1 MTKKVEILSSKE
13 AQKIILLSQK
23 VLTAKITGSALSA
36 TLNTIEHLGYIQ
48 IDTISVVQRAHH
60 HTLWTRNPRYQTT
73 HLSELIKEKK
83 VFEYWSH
90 AAAYLPIK
98 EYRYSLPRKND
109 LVLGTQKHWYN
120 PNKKLMQ
127 QVLERITKEGPLMAK
142 DFENTGKMKGDW
154 TTKPT
159 KQALEYLFMQGE
171 LMISSR
177 KNFHKVYDITER
189 VIPENTNTSLPSPEE
204 HARFLIKKYL
214 NANGLAQSNE
224 IAYLLK
230 NIKPNISK
238 ALEEMLLSNE
248 VLKCNVNN
256 KIYYILPETIN
267 LLNKPLYR
275 SKLKILSPFDNLLI
289 QRKRM
294 QDLFNFDYLIE
305 CYVPEAK
312 RKYGYF
318 SLPILWD
325 GKFAARMDCKAY
337 RKDKILHV
345 NNLVLEPSL
354 KKIDE
359 FSKTL
364 TKELK
369 KFKDFN
375 NCDSIKI
382 NRTNPTNSKQLIEEQ
397 LNNNG

>member
-1 MTKKVEILSSKE
+1 MEVKKTETLSNKE

-23 VLTAKITGSALSA
+23 VLTAKNTGSALSA
-36 TLNTIEHLGYIQ
+36 TLDTIEHLGYIQ

-60 HTLWTRNPRYQTT
+60 HTLWNRNPRYQTT

-98 EYRYSLPRKND
+98 EFRYSLPRKKD
-109 LVLGTQKHWYN
+109 LAIGAQKHWYN

-142 DFENTGKMKGDW
+142 DFENTGKKKGDW

-159 KQALEYLFMQGE
+159 KQALEYLFMQGD

-189 VIPENTNTSLPSPEE
+189 VLPENINTSLPSPNEY
-204 HARFLIKKYL
+204 ARFLIKKYL
-214 NANGLAQSNE
+214 NTNGLAQSNE

-230 NIKPNISK
+230 NIKPNITK
-238 ALEEMLLSNE
+238 ALEEMLLRNE
-248 VLKCNVNN
+248 IIKCNVNN
-256 KIYYILPETIN
+256 KIYYMLPNTIN

-325 GKFAARMDCKAY
+325 GKFAARMDCKAH
-337 RKDKILHV
+337 RKDKTLHI
-345 NNLVLEPSL
+345 NNLVIEPSL

-359 FSKTL
+359 FSITL

-369 KFKDFN
+369 KFKEFN
-375 NCDSIKI
+375 NCDSIKV
-382 NRTNPTNSKQLIEEQ
+382 NRTNPTNIKQLIEKQ
-397 LNNNG
+397 LN